1 MYACFSIFVL
11 EFIKITMNLLEKLR
25 KIKDRFDQVNE
36 ELSDPANQSNREK
49 IINLSRERINLTE
62 IVAAY
67 ENYKQLISN
76 IEGNKEI
83 IDSSSDKELTD
94 LANTELKEL
103 ISKKDSMEEEIKIL
117 LIPKDP
123 NDDKNVIMEIRAGT
137 GGDEAALFAGDLFRM
152 YSRYAEVRSW
162 KIELVDVSETGLGGI
177 KEVVLSVSGEKVF
190 SDLKY
195 ESGVHRVQRV
205 PETEGSGRVHT
216 SAATVAVLLEVE
228 DVQIE
233 INPSEL
239 KIDVFRSGGAGGQNV
254 NKVETAIRITHLPT
268 GLVVQCQDERS
279 QLKNRQKAMKVLRAR
294 LFDIKV
300 KQQNDEISAKRK
312 NMVGSGD
319 RSDKIRT
326 YNFPQNRVTDHRI
339 GLTLYNLANI
349 IEGDLSELIEQLKLA
364 DRAEKLQTN
373 AEIER

>member
-1 MYACFSIFVL
+1 MYTCFRIFAL
-11 EFIKITMNLLEKLR
+11 EFCARIMNLLEKLR
-25 KIKDRFDQVNE
+25 RIKDRFDQVNE
-36 ELSDPANQSNREK
+36 ELSDPANQNNREK

-62 IVAAY
+62 IVTAY

-94 LANTELKEL
+94 FANAELKEL
-103 ISKKDSMEEEIKIL
+103 LLRKDSMEEEIKIL

-137 GGDEAALFAGDLFRM
+137 GGEEAALFAGDLFRM
-152 YSRYAEVRSW
+152 YSRYAEVRGW
-162 KIELVDVSETGLGGI
+162 KMELIDISETGLGGI
-177 KEVVLSVSGEKVF
+177 KEVVLSVIGERVF
-190 SDLKY
+190 SDLKF

-216 SAATVAVLLEVE
+216 SAATVAVLPEVE

-268 GLVVQCQDERS
+268 GVVVQCQDERS

-294 LFDIKV
+294 LYDIKA
-300 KQQNDEISAKRK
+300 KQQSDEMSAKRK

-339 GLTLYNLANI
+339 GLTLYNLSNI

-364 DRAEKLQTN
+364 DRTEKLQAS
-373 AEIER
+373 AEIDK